1 MAAAAAFGKHRAFVI
16 PHADVPAAIGGHAP
30 HQHLE
35 GAPVDAALE
44 GLVDEGDGQPDPLV
58 VALVQRLVQ
67 RARGGLVDHD
77 PGKDQHDH
85 HDPRQDCGEAD
96 RERPSRNHGV
106 GSRVAAR
113 RYPVAGT
120 VSISQG
126 APGSSS
132 SLRRRFATWTS
143 TTRS

>member
-1 MAAAAAFGKHRAFVI
+1 MF
-16 PHADVPAAIGGHAP
+16 PPLSAAIAL
-30 HQHLE
+30 HQQPE
-35 GAPVDAALE
+35 GAPVDPTLE
-44 GLVDEGDGQPDPLV
+44 SLVDEGDGQPDPLL
-58 VALVQRLVQ
+58 VALIQRLVQ

-85 HDPRQDCGEAD
+85 HDRRQHRSETD

-106 GSRVAAR
+106 GSRAAAR

-132 SLRRRFATWTS
+132 SFRRRFATWTS